1 MLIEILEKEHL
12 CGGLFYTLPPGAKF
26 SASGQSPLLL
36 PDPRKCRS
44 YREWKDSCQSRLEF
58 ANIAFETTGLSLQ
71 GYGPCPLK
79 SKAKQRKTKTKLKQ
93 LLRNLLWDPGFPLGS
108 LLTETQRGFCSK
120 TAGIFGSRLGE
131 KQLLPALTLRRPGAR
146 ELCHPTAGPG
156 VHSC

>member
-1 MLIEILEKEHL
+1 MPIK
-12 CGGLFYTLPPGAKF
+12 K
-26 SASGQSPLLL
+26 Q
-36 PDPRKCRS
+36 
-44 YREWKDSCQSRLEF
+44 
-58 ANIAFETTGLSLQ
+58 
-71 GYGPCPLK
+71 
-79 SKAKQRKTKTKLKQ
+79 SKAKKNKNQTKAATEESSVASWLQ
-93 LLRNLLWDPGFPLGS
+93 FGLAVLPLGS